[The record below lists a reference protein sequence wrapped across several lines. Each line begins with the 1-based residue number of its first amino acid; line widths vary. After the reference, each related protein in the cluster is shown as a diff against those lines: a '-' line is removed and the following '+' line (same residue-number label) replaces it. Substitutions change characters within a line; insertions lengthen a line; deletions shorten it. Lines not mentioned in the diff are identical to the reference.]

1 MATTAAE
8 SGAKPRR
15 LGWLRPPKMDHD
27 GSMALMDHLR
37 EVRYRVTISA
47 IAVVVT
53 SIAASFFYR
62 DLIGIVMRPYY
73 SARAAVLAANPEAQ
87 LMVTNDGVIAPFTL
101 AVIACVLAGLVAAC
115 PIWLYQVWAFIAPG
129 LIAKEK
135 KYALGFLGAAIPL
148 FVMGCL
154 LGYWIWP
161 KGITVMLGF
170 TPRGMEIVNMLEMT
184 RFLAMEI
191 RIILIFGLSFL
202 LPVII
207 VALNLAGV
215 VKSYHLAR
223 ARRFVIFGSFV
234 FAAIANPSTDPFTML
249 ALAVPMSALYYVAEL
264 IARSV
269 DKKRGTTAEVA
280 AEFNIDVDDG
290 R

>member
-8 SGAKPRR
+8 SDEKPRR

-37 EVRYRVTISA
+37 EIRYRMTISA

-62 DLIGIVMRPYY
+62 ELISVVMWPYY
-73 SARAAVLAANPEAQ
+73 SAQKAVIAANPEAQ

-101 AVIACVLAGLVAAC
+101 AVIACVLAGLVAAS
-115 PIWLYQVWAFIAPG
+115 PVWLYQIWAFIAPG

-135 KYALGFLGAAIPL
+135 KYALGFIGAAMPL
-148 FVMGCL
+148 FLMGCM

-170 TPRGMEIVNMLEMT
+170 TPRGMEIVNLLEMT

-191 RIILIFGLSFL
+191 RIILIFGLAFL

-215 VKSYHLAR
+215 VKSYQLAR

-234 FAAIANPSTDPFTML
+234 FAAIANPSTDPFTMMAL
-249 ALAVPMSALYYVAEL
+249 ALPMSILYFAAEL
-264 IARSV
+264 ITKRI

-280 AEFNIDVDDG
+280 AEFAIDLDDG
-290 R
+290 K